1 MPFHDSEF
9 GLLYMNRDRFDF
21 NLHFEQLFFS
31 ILPCTLFI
39 VCSLWRAI
47 TQSRKPSVV
56 YAPIFQLTK
65 LGAIITYVGLQI
77 ALLIQVGMGS
87 FHVTR
92 IFIASSVVDLVA
104 ALAMVMISYTDH
116 NRSPRPSI
124 LLNTYLFLT
133 LLFDIAQSRTLFLL
147 SDSTPEITY
156 SAVFTTSLAVKIV
169 ILFLET
175 KSKNKW
181 ITWDRDEHSPE
192 ETSSIFSLGVL
203 SWLNS
208 IFLQGYRSTLSMDDL
223 YPLDVAL
230 HSKQLHDRFLAN
242 MDYSKL
248 KGDSYGLVKVLVK
261 TLLVPLLLPIPLRLA
276 LLGFTFCQPFFIEK
290 LLDHLSRP
298 EIEANVGYGF
308 IGAAILIYL
317 GMAVSAALCWYL
329 HHRMRAMTRSILVT
343 EIFSRATQARIG
355 ADDHNA
361 ALTLMST
368 DIERIRL
375 GLRMLHNV
383 WAGVIQ
389 AALAAWMLYIRLG
402 LVFLVPIGVVVV
414 CFTLLGVLVNFTGD
428 SQRAWMTGVQKRVG
442 LTATVIAGMKNL
454 KLSGLASTVSSFV
467 QKLRVEE
474 LAAGARFRKIFILA
488 AMLGFTPMLI
498 SPPLTLAFTQASLDT
513 SKVFTSLAFLMLL
526 TNPLSQIFTSIPELV
541 SGIACIGRIQA
552 FLECETRHDF
562 RQVLSD
568 RKKNLNFTE
577 IEADTG
583 SSEIETAPDSTM
595 ISIKNGNFGWKENA
609 FVLQDINANI
619 EKSSFTMVVGPV
631 GSGKSTFC
639 KTLLGEIPMSRG
651 SVVLS
656 MRCPRIGFCDQ
667 TAFMWNGTIRDNIL
681 GLSMY
686 DEKRYNSV
694 IQATALSVD
703 FAKLTQ
709 GDQTNVG
716 SDGITLSGGQ
726 KQRVSLARA
735 LYLESDLVILDDV
748 FSGLDADTELHVF
761 QRVFGPGGLL
771 QQRRTTVVLCTHS
784 VRFLPFSDHVI
795 ALGDNTIK
803 EQGSFKELAEQG
815 GYVQSLGIR
824 DSAGGDG
831 SEAVSE
837 TAASKE
843 RTEAQKDAQGSPDG
857 SPGAEVN
864 LDDPNRATGDKA
876 VYKYYFLSMG
886 LLVPFCCFFLA
897 ALWGFFTNFPTIW
910 LKFWTDDISS
920 ETRSH
925 SHAYYVCIYALLQV
939 SALISLLLLGIT
951 LFIVSI
957 KRAGANLHHDT
968 LTTLIQAPLSF
979 FTHTD
984 TGVIANLFSQ
994 DLNLIDTELPDA
1006 LLNTLFCVFQAL
1018 GHAAVMPT
1026 SSAYLAISYPF
1037 LAVLLYS
1044 VQRFYLRTSRQLR
1057 LLDLEAKSPLYTHF
1071 MDTVRGI
1078 TTLRA
1083 FVRLHSNSGFTG
1095 ASLVTLMSF
1104 GESLSGIV
1112 IYYTRL
1118 ETSIGAISRLKTFNA
1133 TVKPEGKEGEDMVPP
1148 ENWPQHGSVE
1158 LNNVSASYQMGSESE
1173 GEPNLALDNLCLSI
1187 KPGEKV
1193 AICGRTGSGKSS
1205 LVSLL
1210 LKLLDPLQDTP
1221 NEGLLIDGLP
1231 LNSLDRDALRQRVIA
1246 VPQEAVF
1253 LPDGATFKENLDPS
1267 GLSTLDECKAV
1278 LIDIGLWDFVQ
1289 GRGGIDAGMTSSTL
1303 SGGQRQLMSIGRS
1316 LLRRR
1321 ARTPQTPGPGN
1332 MTEKIKDQGGLLLLD
1347 EVNSSVDQDM
1357 ELIIK
1362 RIIETEFDA
1371 YTVIA
1376 SWFLILVVEA
1386 LSAKLDIQSVSN
1398 RRHKSI
1404 YFLARIVGMKNKPN
1418 TTGIIQMSM
1427 VLRDR
1432 MFEDMTFQEWEMT
1445 TRPKVQGTWNLHNAS
1460 LAANSL
1466 SGILGQ
1472 VGQANYASANT
1483 FLDAFARYRAGM
1495 GLPCTSLDLG
1505 AMEGI
1510 GYLDENQDLLRKMKG
1525 TGWRPVDE
1533 SELVEALNVALMP
1546 PSSPQEYGDAF
1557 LLGVAPTVPLGSA
1570 ESSTRLS
1577 KDVRMAAYHNI
1588 GRGQSD
1594 ALPANDGL
1602 RAFLSSVK
1610 KDPSILNSHE
1620 SVNTLALE
1628 IGKKLASLLLT
1639 GDVDPDTSTNT
1650 ADMGLDS
1657 LVAIELRGWWKLTFG
1672 FEISTL
1678 EMLSMGTL
1686 SPCIVSMV
1694 HCVSSQL

>member
-39 VCSLWRAI
+39 ACSLWRAI
-47 TQSRKPSVV
+47 TLSRKPLVV
-56 YAPIFQLTK
+56 HAPIFQLIK

-87 FHVTR
+87 FHVTL
-92 IFIASSVVDLVA
+92 IFIASSVLNLVA

-124 LLNTYLFLT
+124 ILNTFLFLT

-147 SDSTPEITY
+147 SESTPEITY

-208 IFLQGYRSTLSMDDL
+208 IFLRGYKSTLSMDDL

-261 TLLVPLLLPIPLRLA
+261 TLIVPLLLPIPLRLA

-290 LLDHLSRP
+290 LLDHLSQP
-298 EIEANVGYGF
+298 EIEANVGHGF

-474 LAAGARFRKIFILA
+474 LAAGARFRKIFIIA

-498 SPPLTLAFTQASLDT
+498 SPPLTLAFTRASLDT

-568 RKKNLNFTE
+568 RKKNLSFTE
-577 IEADTG
+577 VEAHMG

-595 ISIKNGNFGWKENA
+595 ISIKSGNFGWKENV
-609 FVLQDINANI
+609 FVLQDINARI
-619 EKSSFTMVVGPV
+619 KKSSLTMVVGPV

-639 KTLLGEIPMSRG
+639 KTLLGEIPLSQG

-656 MRCPRIGFCDQ
+656 MRYPRIGFCDQ
-667 TAFMWNGTIRDNIL
+667 TAFLWNGTIRDNIL
-681 GLSMY
+681 GFSLY

-703 FAKLTQ
+703 FAKLAQ
-709 GDQTNVG
+709 GDRTNVG

-771 QQRRTTVVLCTHS
+771 RERRTTVVLCTHS

-815 GYVQSLGIR
+815 SYVKSLGIR
-824 DSAGGDG
+824 DSTGGDE
-831 SEAVSE
+831 SEAAAE
-837 TAASKE
+837 TKVPKE
-843 RTEAQKDAQGSPDG
+843 RTEAQMEAQGSPDG
-857 SPGAEVN
+857 PPGAQVN
-864 LDDPNRATGDKA
+864 VDDPNRATGDKA

-886 LLVPFCCFFLA
+886 LLVAFCCFFLA
-897 ALWGFFTNFPTIW
+897 ALWGFFINFPTIW
-910 LKFWTDDISS
+910 IKFWTDDISS
-920 ETRSH
+920 DTQSH
-925 SHAYYVCIYALLQV
+925 SHAYYVGIYALLQV

-984 TGVIANLFSQ
+984 TGVITNLFSQ

-1018 GHAAVMPT
+1018 GQAAVMPI

-1037 LAVLLYS
+1037 LAVILYS
-1044 VQRFYLRTSRQLR
+1044 VQKFYLRTSRQLR

-1095 ASLVTLMSF
+1095 ASLITLMSF

-1118 ETSIGAISRLKTFNA
+1118 ETSIGAISRLKTFNV
-1133 TVKPEGKEGEDMVPP
+1133 TVKREGKEGEDMIPP
-1148 ENWPQHGSVE
+1148 ENWPQRGSVE
-1158 LNNVSASYQMGSESE
+1158 LNNVSASYQMESDS
-1173 GEPNLALDNLCLSI
+1173 GDEPDLALDNVCLSI
-1187 KPGEKV
+1187 RSGEKV

-1210 LKLLDPLQDTP
+1210 LKLLDPLPDTP
-1221 NEGLLIDGLP
+1221 NEGMLIDGLP
-1231 LNSLDRDALRQRVIA
+1231 LNRLDRDALRQRVIA

-1267 GLSTLDECKAV
+1267 GLSTPDECKTV
-1278 LIDIGLWDFVQ
+1278 LADIGLWDFVQ

-1303 SGGQRQLMSIGRS
+1303 SGGQRQLMSMGRS

-1321 ARTPQTPGPGN
+1321 ARAQKTTGPGS
-1332 MTEKIKDQGGLLLLD
+1332 MAEKMEDQGGLLLLD
-1347 EVNSSVDQDM
+1347 EVSSSVDQDM

-1376 SWFLILVVEA
+1376 VSHRLDMIMDFDTVVV
-1386 LSAKLDIQSVSN
+1386 LD
-1398 RRHKSI
+1398 
-1404 YFLARIVGMKNKPN
+1404 
-1418 TTGIIQMSM
+1418 TG
-1427 VLRDR
+1427 
-1432 MFEDMTFQEWEMT
+1432 F
-1445 TRPKVQGTWNLHNAS
+1445 
-1460 LAANSL
+1460 
-1466 SGILGQ
+1466 
-1472 VGQANYASANT
+1472 
-1483 FLDAFARYRAGM
+1483 AFGRYRAGM
-1495 GLPCTSLDLG
+1495 GLACTSLDLG

-1525 TGWRPVDE
+1525 TGWRPVGE
-1533 SELVEALNVALMP
+1533 IELVEALNVALMP
-1546 PSSPQEYGDAF
+1546 SSSPQEYGDAF

-1570 ESSTRLS
+1570 ET
-1577 KDVRMAAYHNI
+1577 
-1588 GRGQSD
+1588 
-1594 ALPANDGL
+1594 NDGL

-1628 IGKKLASLLLT
+1628 IGEKLASLLLT
-1639 GDVDPDTSTNT
+1639 GDVDLDVSMNT

-1657 LVAIELRGWWKLTFG
+1657 LVAIELRGWWKLSFG

-1686 SPCIVSMV
+1686 EALG
-1694 HCVSSQL
+1694 QRTADGLKGLYDN

>member
-1 MPFHDSEF
+1 MPFHDGEF

-47 TQSRKPSVV
+47 TLSRKPLVV
-56 YAPIFQLTK
+56 HAPIFQLIK
-65 LGAIITYVGLQI
+65 LGAIITYVGLHI
-77 ALLIQVGMGS
+77 ALLIQVGMDS
-87 FHVTR
+87 FHAPP
-92 IFIASSVVDLVA
+92 IFIASSVLNLVA

-124 LLNTYLFLT
+124 LLNTFLFLT

-147 SDSTPEITY
+147 SESTPEITY
-156 SAVFTTSLAVKIV
+156 SAVFTTSLAVKAV

-181 ITWDRDEHSPE
+181 LQWDRDEHSPE

-261 TLLVPLLLPIPLRLA
+261 TLIVPLLLPIPLRLA

-290 LLDHLSRP
+290 LLDHLSQP
-298 EIEANVGYGF
+298 EVEANVGYGF

-402 LVFLVPIGVVVV
+402 LVFLVPIGVVV
-414 CFTLLGVLVNFTGD
+414 
-428 SQRAWMTGVQKRVG
+428 RAWMTGVQKRVG

-474 LAAGARFRKIFILA
+474 LAAGARFRKIFIVA

-498 SPPLTLAFTQASLDT
+498 SPPLTLAFTRASLDT

-541 SGIACIGRIQA
+541 SGIACIGRIQT

-568 RKKNLNFTE
+568 RKKNLSFTE
-577 IEADTG
+577 IEANTG
-583 SSEIETAPDSTM
+583 SSEIETTSDSTM
-595 ISIKNGNFGWKENA
+595 ISIKNGCFGWKENV
-609 FVLQDINANI
+609 FVLQDINARI
-619 EKSSFTMVVGPV
+619 EKSSLTMVVGPV

-639 KTLLGEIPMSRG
+639 KTLLGEIPLSQG

-656 MRCPRIGFCDQ
+656 MRYPRIGFCDQ
-667 TAFMWNGTIRDNIL
+667 TAFLWNGTIRDNIL
-681 GLSMY
+681 GFSLY
-686 DEKRYNSV
+686 DEKRYNSI

-703 FAKLTQ
+703 FAKLAQ

-771 QQRRTTVVLCTHS
+771 RERCTTVVLCTHS

-815 GYVQSLGIR
+815 GYVKSLGIR
-824 DSAGGDG
+824 DSAEGDG

-837 TAASKE
+837 TEAPKE
-843 RTEAQKDAQGSPDG
+843 QTEAQTDAQSSPDG
-857 SPGAEVN
+857 SPTAKVS

-876 VYKYYFLSMG
+876 VYKYYFMSMG
-886 LLVPFCCFFLA
+886 ILVAFCCFFLA

-910 LKFWTDDISS
+910 IKFWTDDISS
-920 ETRSH
+920 DTRSH
-925 SHAYYVCIYALLQV
+925 SHAYYVGIYTSLQV

-968 LTTLIQAPLSF
+968 LATLIQAPLSF
-979 FTHTD
+979 FTQTD
-984 TGVIANLFSQ
+984 TGVITNLFSQ

-1018 GHAAVMPT
+1018 GQAAVMPI

-1037 LAVLLYS
+1037 LAVILYS
-1044 VQRFYLRTSRQLR
+1044 VQKFYLRTSRQLR

-1083 FVRLHSNSGFTG
+1083 FGYISDEVSKNARLLNRSQQPAYLLAMVQEWLNLVLDMVVMLLAAVLTILAVRLHSNSGFTG

-1158 LNNVSASYQMGSESE
+1158 LNNVSASYQIENSSD
-1173 GEPNLALDNLCLSI
+1173 GEPDLALDNVCLSI

-1210 LKLLDPLQDTP
+1210 LKLLDPLPDTP
-1221 NEGLLIDGLP
+1221 NEVLLIDGLP
-1231 LNSLDRDALRQRVIA
+1231 LNRLDRDTLRQRVIA

-1267 GLSTLDECKAV
+1267 GLSTPDECKSI

-1289 GRGGIDAGMTSSTL
+1289 SRGGIDAGMTSSTL
-1303 SGGQRQLMSIGRS
+1303 SGGQRQLMSMGRS

-1321 ARTPQTPGPGN
+1321 ARVQKSTGPGN
-1332 MTEKIKDQGGLLLLD
+1332 VAEKMEDQGGLLLLD

-1376 SWFLILVVEA
+1376 VSHRLDMIMDFDTVVVLDTGKLVEVGNPRA
-1386 LSAKLDIQSVSN
+1386 LA
-1398 RRHKSI
+1398 
-1404 YFLARIVGMKNKPN
+1404 
-1418 TTGIIQMSM
+1418 
-1427 VLRDR
+1427 
-1432 MFEDMTFQEWEMT
+1432 
-1445 TRPKVQGTWNLHNAS
+1445 GTEGGRFAS
-1460 LAANSL
+1460 L
-1466 SGILGQ
+1466 
-1472 VGQANYASANT
+1472 V
-1483 FLDAFARYRAGM
+1483 RAG
-1495 GLPCTSLDLG
+1495 
-1505 AMEGI
+1505 
-1510 GYLDENQDLLRKMKG
+1510 
-1525 TGWRPVDE
+1525 
-1533 SELVEALNVALMP
+1533 
-1546 PSSPQEYGDAF
+1546 
-1557 LLGVAPTVPLGSA
+1557 
-1570 ESSTRLS
+1570 
-1577 KDVRMAAYHNI
+1577 
-1588 GRGQSD
+1588 
-1594 ALPANDGL
+1594 
-1602 RAFLSSVK
+1602 
-1610 KDPSILNSHE
+1610 
-1620 SVNTLALE
+1620 
-1628 IGKKLASLLLT
+1628 GK
-1639 GDVDPDTSTNT
+1639 
-1650 ADMGLDS
+1650 
-1657 LVAIELRGWWKLTFG
+1657 
-1672 FEISTL
+1672 
-1678 EMLSMGTL
+1678 
-1686 SPCIVSMV
+1686 
-1694 HCVSSQL
+1694 

>member
-92 IFIASSVVDLVA
+92 IFIASSVVNLVA

-116 NRSPRPSI
+116 NRSPRPST

-147 SDSTPEITY
+147 SESTPEITY

-498 SPPLTLAFTQASLDT
+498 SPPLTLAFTRASLDT

-562 RQVLSD
+562 RQVLSN

-595 ISIKNGNFGWKENA
+595 ISIKNGNFGWKENV

-681 GLSMY
+681 GFSIY

-824 DSAGGDG
+824 GSAGGDG

-886 LLVPFCCFFLA
+886 LLVAFCCFFLA

-925 SHAYYVCIYALLQV
+925 SHAYYVGIYALLQV

-984 TGVIANLFSQ
+984 TGVITNLFSQ

-1018 GHAAVMPT
+1018 GQAAVMPT

-1083 FVRLHSNSGFTG
+1083 F
-1095 ASLVTLMSF
+1095 
-1104 GESLSGIV
+1104 
-1112 IYYTRL
+1112 
-1118 ETSIGAISRLKTFNA
+1118 GAISRLKTFNA

-1148 ENWPQHGSVE
+1148 GNWPQHGSVE

-1231 LNSLDRDALRQRVIA
+1231 LNNLDRDALRQRVIA

-1321 ARTPQTPGPGN
+1321 ARAPQTPGPGN
-1332 MTEKIKDQGGLLLLD
+1332 MTERIKDQGGLLLLD

-1376 SWFLILVVEA
+1376 VSHRLDMIMDFDTVVV
-1386 LSAKLDIQSVSN
+1386 LD
-1398 RRHKSI
+1398 
-1404 YFLARIVGMKNKPN
+1404 
-1418 TTGIIQMSM
+1418 T
-1427 VLRDR
+1427 
-1432 MFEDMTFQEWEMT
+1432 EWEIT
-1445 TRPKVQGTWNLHNAS
+1445 TRPKAQGTWNLHNAS
-1460 LAANSL
+1460 LAAKCPLDFFLLFSSL

-1570 ESSTRLS
+1570 ESSTCLS

-1588 GRGQSD
+1588 CRGQSD

-1639 GDVDPDTSTNT
+1639 GDVGLDTSTNT

-1686 SPCIVSMV
+1686 EA
-1694 HCVSSQL
+1694 LGKRTADGLKGLYDN

>member
-1 MPFHDSEF
+1 M
-9 GLLYMNRDRFDF
+9 
-21 NLHFEQLFFS
+21 LFFS

-39 VCSLWRAI
+39 ICSLWRAL
-47 TQSRKPSVV
+47 TLSRKPLLVH
-56 YAPIFQLTK
+56 APIFQLIK

-77 ALLIQVGMGS
+77 ALLIQVGMDS
-87 FHVTR
+87 FHVTP
-92 IFIASSVVDLVA
+92 IFIASSVLNLIA

-116 NRSPRPSI
+116 QRSPRPSI
-124 LLNTYLFLT
+124 LLSTFLFLT

-147 SDSTPEITY
+147 SGSTPEITY
-156 SAVFTTSLAVKIV
+156 SAVFTTSLAVKVV

-175 KSKNKW
+175 KSKNEW

-208 IFLQGYRSTLSMDDL
+208 IFLQGYSSTLSMDDL

-230 HSKQLHDRFLAN
+230 HSEQLHDKFLAN

-248 KGDSYGLVKVLVK
+248 KGDSYGLVKVLAK
-261 TLLVPLLLPIPLRLA
+261 TLIVPLLLPIPLRLA

-290 LLDHLSRP
+290 LLDHLSQP
-298 EIEANVGYGF
+298 EIEDNVGYGF

-389 AALAAWMLYIRLG
+389 AALATWMLYIRLG
-402 LVFLVPIGVVVV
+402 LVFLVPIGVVV
-414 CFTLLGVLVNFTGD
+414 
-428 SQRAWMTGVQKRVG
+428 RAWMTGVQKRVG
-442 LTATVIAGMKNL
+442 LTATVISGMKNL

-474 LAAGARFRKIFILA
+474 LAAGARFRKIFIVA

-498 SPPLTLAFTQASLDT
+498 SPPLTLAFTRASLDT

-568 RKKNLNFTE
+568 RKKNLSSTG
-577 IEADTG
+577 IEAGTG
-583 SSEIETAPDSTM
+583 SSEGETTSDSTM
-595 ISIKNGNFGWKENA
+595 ISIKSGNFGWKGDA
-609 FVLQDINANI
+609 FVLQDINARI
-619 EKSSFTMVVGPV
+619 KKSSLTMVVGPV

-639 KTLLGEIPMSRG
+639 KTILGEIPLSQG
-651 SVVLS
+651 NVVLS
-656 MRCPRIGFCDQ
+656 TRYPRIGFCDQ
-667 TAFMWNGTIRDNIL
+667 TAFLWNGTIRDNIL
-681 GLSMY
+681 GFSLY

-703 FAKLTQ
+703 FAKIAQ

-735 LYLESDLVILDDV
+735 LYLETDLVILDDV

-761 QRVFGPGGLL
+761 QHVFGPGGLL
-771 QQRRTTVVLCTHS
+771 REGRTAVVLCTHS
-784 VRFLPFSDHVI
+784 VRFLPFSDHII

-803 EQGSFKELAEQG
+803 EQGSFKELAAQG
-815 GYVQSLGIR
+815 GYVKSLGIR
-824 DSAGGDG
+824 DSAEDDE
-831 SEAVSE
+831 SDAVSE
-837 TAASKE
+837 TEPSKE
-843 RTEAQKDAQGSPDG
+843 QTEAQKDAHGSPDE
-857 SPGAEVN
+857 SPTAEAS

-876 VYKYYFLSMG
+876 VYNYYFLSMG
-886 LLVPFCCFFLA
+886 LLVAFSCFFLA

-910 LKFWTDDISS
+910 IKFWTDDISS
-920 ETRSH
+920 DTQSH
-925 SHAYYVCIYALLQV
+925 SHAYYVGIYALLQV
-939 SALISLLLLGIT
+939 SALFSLLLLGIT

-968 LTTLIQAPLSF
+968 LKTLIQAPLSF
-979 FTHTD
+979 FTQTD
-984 TGVIANLFSQ
+984 TGVITNFFSQ

-1018 GHAAVMPT
+1018 GQAAVMPI

-1037 LAVLLYS
+1037 LAVILYS

-1083 FVRLHSNSGFTG
+1083 FGYISDEVCKNARLLNRGQQPAYLLAMVQEWLNLILDMVVMLLAAVLTILAVRLHSNSGFTG

-1158 LNNVSASYQMGSESE
+1158 LNNVSASYQIESSSD
-1173 GEPNLALDNLCLSI
+1173 GEPGLALDNICLSI

-1210 LKLLDPLQDTP
+1210 LKLLDPLPGTP

-1231 LNSLDRDALRQRVIA
+1231 LNRLDRDALRQRVIA

-1267 GLSTLDECKAV
+1267 SLSTSDECKSV
-1278 LIDIGLWDFVQ
+1278 LIDIGLWDFAQ

-1303 SGGQRQLMSIGRS
+1303 SGGQRQLMSMGRA

-1321 ARTPQTPGPGN
+1321 ARAQKSISLGS
-1332 MTEKIKDQGGLLLLD
+1332 MTEKIEDQGGLLLLD

-1362 RIIETEFDA
+1362 RIIETEFAA

-1376 SWFLILVVEA
+1376 VSHRLDMIMDFDTVVVLDTEFALA
-1386 LSAKLDIQSVSN
+1386 LSFLKL
-1398 RRHKSI
+1398 
-1404 YFLARIVGMKNKPN
+1404 
-1418 TTGIIQMSM
+1418 
-1427 VLRDR
+1427 
-1432 MFEDMTFQEWEMT
+1432 MF
-1445 TRPKVQGTWNLHNAS
+1445 
-1460 LAANSL
+1460 
-1466 SGILGQ
+1466 
-1472 VGQANYASANT
+1472 
-1483 FLDAFARYRAGM
+1483 
-1495 GLPCTSLDLG
+1495 
-1505 AMEGI
+1505 
-1510 GYLDENQDLLRKMKG
+1510 
-1525 TGWRPVDE
+1525 
-1533 SELVEALNVALMP
+1533 
-1546 PSSPQEYGDAF
+1546 
-1557 LLGVAPTVPLGSA
+1557 
-1570 ESSTRLS
+1570 
-1577 KDVRMAAYHNI
+1577 
-1588 GRGQSD
+1588 
-1594 ALPANDGL
+1594 
-1602 RAFLSSVK
+1602 
-1610 KDPSILNSHE
+1610 
-1620 SVNTLALE
+1620 
-1628 IGKKLASLLLT
+1628 
-1639 GDVDPDTSTNT
+1639 
-1650 ADMGLDS
+1650 
-1657 LVAIELRGWWKLTFG
+1657 
-1672 FEISTL
+1672 
-1678 EMLSMGTL
+1678 
-1686 SPCIVSMV
+1686 
-1694 HCVSSQL
+1694 

>member
-1 MPFHDSEF
+1 MPFHDSEL

-21 NLHFEQLFFS
+21 NLNFEQLFFS

-47 TQSRKPSVV
+47 TLSRKPLVV
-56 YAPIFQLTK
+56 HAPIFQLIK
-65 LGAIITYVGLQI
+65 LGAIITYVGLQT

-87 FHVTR
+87 FHVTP
-92 IFIASSVVDLVA
+92 IFIASSVFNLVA

-124 LLNTYLFLT
+124 LLSTFLFLT

-147 SDSTPEITY
+147 SESTREITY
-156 SAVFTTSLAVKIV
+156 SAVFTTSLAVKFV
-169 ILFLET
+169 ILLLKT

-181 ITWDRDEHSPE
+181 ITWDSDEHSPE

-261 TLLVPLLLPIPLRLA
+261 TLIIPLLLPIPLRLA

-290 LLDHLSRP
+290 LLDHLSQP

-308 IGAAILIYL
+308 IGAAILIYF

-343 EIFSRATQARIG
+343 EIFFRATQARIG

-442 LTATVIAGMKNL
+442 LMATVIAGMKNL

-474 LAAGARFRKIFILA
+474 LAAGARFRKIFIVA

-526 TNPLSQIFTSIPELV
+526 TNPLSQIFTSVPELV

-568 RKKNLNFTE
+568 RKKNISFTE

-583 SSEIETAPDSTM
+583 SSEIETAPDSIM
-595 ISIKNGNFGWKENA
+595 ISIKNGNFGWKENV
-609 FVLQDINANI
+609 FVLQNINARI
-619 EKSSFTMVVGPV
+619 KKSSLTMVVGPV

-639 KTLLGEIPMSRG
+639 KTLLGEIPLSQG

-656 MRCPRIGFCDQ
+656 MRYPRIGFCDQ
-667 TAFMWNGTIRDNIL
+667 TAFLWNGTIRDNIL
-681 GLSMY
+681 GFSLY

-771 QQRRTTVVLCTHS
+771 RERRTTVVLCTHS

-815 GYVQSLGIR
+815 GYIKSLGIR
-824 DSAGGDG
+824 DSAGGDE
-831 SEAVSE
+831 SDAVSQ
-837 TAASKE
+837 TAAPKE
-843 RTEAQKDAQGSPDG
+843 RTEAQTDAQGSDG
-857 SPGAEVN
+857 SPRAEVS

-876 VYKYYFLSMG
+876 VYKYYFMSMG
-886 LLVPFCCFFLA
+886 LLVAFCCFLLA

-910 LKFWTDDISS
+910 IKFWTDDISS
-920 ETRSH
+920 DTQNH
-925 SHAYYVCIYALLQV
+925 SHAYYVGIYALLQV

-968 LTTLIQAPLSF
+968 LTTLIHAPLSF
-979 FTHTD
+979 FTQTD
-984 TGVIANLFSQ
+984 TGAITNLFSQ

-1006 LLNTLFCVFQAL
+1006 LLNTLFCTFQAL
-1018 GHAAVMPT
+1018 GQAAVMPI

-1037 LAVLLYS
+1037 LAVILYS

-1083 FVRLHSNSGFTG
+1083 FGYISEEVSKNARLLNRSQQPAYLLAMVQEWLNLVLDMIVMLLAAVLTILAVRLHSNSGFTG

-1118 ETSIGAISRLKTFNA
+1118 KTSIGAISRLKTFNA

-1158 LNNVSASYQMGSESE
+1158 LNNISASYQMERQSDV
-1173 GEPNLALDNLCLSI
+1173 EPDLALDNICLSI

-1210 LKLLDPLQDTP
+1210 LKLLDPLPDTP
-1221 NEGLLIDGLP
+1221 SGGLVIDGLP
-1231 LNSLDRDALRQRVIA
+1231 LNRLDRDALRQRVIA

-1267 GLSTLDECKAV
+1267 GLSTQDECKSV

-1303 SGGQRQLMSIGRS
+1303 SGGQRQLMSMGRS

-1321 ARTPQTPGPGN
+1321 ARAQKSISPGG
-1332 MTEKIKDQGGLLLLD
+1332 MTERMEDQGGLLLLD

-1376 SWFLILVVEA
+1376 VSHRLDMIMDFGTVVV
-1386 LSAKLDIQSVSN
+1386 LDTVLQ
-1398 RRHKSI
+1398 RR
-1404 YFLARIVGMKNKPN
+1404 
-1418 TTGIIQMSM
+1418 
-1427 VLRDR
+1427 
-1432 MFEDMTFQEWEMT
+1432 QE
-1445 TRPKVQGTWNLHNAS
+1445 S
-1460 LAANSL
+1460 
-1466 SGILGQ
+1466 
-1472 VGQANYASANT
+1472 
-1483 FLDAFARYRAGM
+1483 
-1495 GLPCTSLDLG
+1495 
-1505 AMEGI
+1505 
-1510 GYLDENQDLLRKMKG
+1510 LDENQDLLRKMKS
-1525 TGWRPVDE
+1525 TGWRPVGE

-1557 LLGVAPTVPLGSA
+1557 LQV
-1570 ESSTRLS
+1570 
-1577 KDVRMAAYHNI
+1577 
-1588 GRGQSD
+1588 
-1594 ALPANDGL
+1594 
-1602 RAFLSSVK
+1602 
-1610 KDPSILNSHE
+1610 
-1620 SVNTLALE
+1620 
-1628 IGKKLASLLLT
+1628 
-1639 GDVDPDTSTNT
+1639 
-1650 ADMGLDS
+1650 
-1657 LVAIELRGWWKLTFG
+1657 
-1672 FEISTL
+1672 
-1678 EMLSMGTL
+1678 
-1686 SPCIVSMV
+1686 
-1694 HCVSSQL
+1694 

>member
-1 MPFHDSEF
+1 MPFHDDEF
-9 GLLYMNRDRFDF
+9 DLLYMNLDRFDF

-39 VCSLWRAI
+39 ICSLWRAL
-47 TQSRKPSVV
+47 TLSRKPLVV
-56 YAPIFQLTK
+56 HAPIFQLIK

-77 ALLIQVGMGS
+77 ALLIQVGMDS
-87 FHVTR
+87 FHVTP
-92 IFIASSVVDLVA
+92 IFVASSVLNLIA

-116 NRSPRPSI
+116 RRSPRPSI
-124 LLNTYLFLT
+124 LLSTFLFLT

-147 SDSTPEITY
+147 SGSTPEITY
-156 SAVFTTSLAVKIV
+156 SAVFTTSLAVKVV

-175 KSKNKW
+175 KSKNEW

-192 ETSSIFSLGVL
+192 ETSNIFSLGVL

-230 HSKQLHDRFLAN
+230 HSEQLHDKFLAN

-248 KGDSYGLVKVLVK
+248 QGDSYGLVKVLAK
-261 TLLVPLLLPIPLRLA
+261 TLIVPLLLPIPLRLA

-290 LLDHLSRP
+290 LLDHLSQP
-298 EIEANVGYGF
+298 EIEGNVGYGL

-402 LVFLVPIGVVVV
+402 LVFLVPIGVLVV

-442 LTATVIAGMKNL
+442 LTATVISGMKNL

-474 LAAGARFRKIFILA
+474 LAAGARFRKIFIVA

-498 SPPLTLAFTQASLDT
+498 SPPLTLAFTRASLDT

-568 RKKNLNFTE
+568 RKKNLSFTK
-577 IEADTG
+577 IEAGMG
-583 SSEIETAPDSTM
+583 SSEIKTTSDSTM
-595 ISIKNGNFGWKENA
+595 ISIKSGNFGWKEDV
-609 FVLQDINANI
+609 FVLQDINARI
-619 EKSSFTMVVGPV
+619 KKSSLTMVVGPV

-639 KTLLGEIPMSRG
+639 KTLLGEIPLSQG

-656 MRCPRIGFCDQ
+656 MRYPRIGFCDQ
-667 TAFMWNGTIRDNIL
+667 TAFLWNGSIRDNIL
-681 GLSMY
+681 GFSLYS
-686 DEKRYNSV
+686 EKRYNSV
-694 IQATALSVD
+694 VQATALSVD
-703 FAKLTQ
+703 FAKLAQ

-716 SDGITLSGGQ
+716 SNGITLSGGQ

-735 LYLESDLVILDDV
+735 LYLETDLVILDDV

-771 QQRRTTVVLCTHS
+771 RERRTTVVLCTHS

-803 EQGSFKELAEQG
+803 EQGSFKELVEQG
-815 GYVQSLGIR
+815 GYVKSLGIR
-824 DSAGGDG
+824 DSAEDDE
-831 SEAVSE
+831 SDAVSE
-837 TAASKE
+837 TEPSKE
-843 RTEAQKDAQGSPDG
+843 QIEAQRDAHGSPDG
-857 SPGAEVN
+857 SPTAEVS

-886 LLVPFCCFFLA
+886 LLVAFSCFFLA
-897 ALWGFFTNFPTIW
+897 ALWGFFTNFPTICY
-910 LKFWTDDISS
+910 ISDEVS
-920 ETRSH
+920 KNARLLNRSQQP
-925 SHAYYVCIYALLQV
+925 AYLLAMVQEW
-939 SALISLLLLGIT
+939 
-951 LFIVSI
+951 
-957 KRAGANLHHDT
+957 
-968 LTTLIQAPLSF
+968 
-979 FTHTD
+979 
-984 TGVIANLFSQ
+984 
-994 DLNLIDTELPDA
+994 LNLVLDMVVM
-1006 LLNTLFCVFQAL
+1006 LL
-1018 GHAAVMPT
+1018 AAVLT
-1026 SSAYLAISYPF
+1026 ILA
-1037 LAVLLYS
+1037 
-1044 VQRFYLRTSRQLR
+1044 
-1057 LLDLEAKSPLYTHF
+1057 
-1071 MDTVRGI
+1071 
-1078 TTLRA
+1078 
-1083 FVRLHSNSGFTG
+1083 VRLHSNSGFTG

-1148 ENWPQHGSVE
+1148 ENWPQHGSVK
-1158 LNNVSASYQMGSESE
+1158 LNNVSASYQIESSSD
-1173 GEPNLALDNLCLSI
+1173 GEPDLALDNICLSI
-1187 KPGEKV
+1187 KPREKV

-1210 LKLLDPLQDTP
+1210 LKLLDPLPDTP
-1221 NEGLLIDGLP
+1221 DEGLLIDGLP
-1231 LNSLDRDALRQRVIA
+1231 LNRLDRDALRQGVIA

-1267 GLSTLDECKAV
+1267 GLSTSDECKSV
-1278 LIDIGLWDFVQ
+1278 LIDIGVWDFVQ

-1303 SGGQRQLMSIGRS
+1303 SGGQRQLMSMGRA

-1321 ARTPQTPGPGN
+1321 ARAQKLAGFGN
-1332 MTEKIKDQGGLLLLD
+1332 MRENMEDQGGLLLLD

-1362 RIIETEFDA
+1362 RIIETEFAA

-1376 SWFLILVVEA
+1376 VSHRLDMIMDFDTVVV
-1386 LSAKLDIQSVSN
+1386 LD
-1398 RRHKSI
+1398 
-1404 YFLARIVGMKNKPN
+1404 
-1418 TTGIIQMSM
+1418 TG
-1427 VLRDR
+1427 
-1432 MFEDMTFQEWEMT
+1432 
-1445 TRPKVQGTWNLHNAS
+1445 K
-1460 LAANSL
+1460 
-1466 SGILGQ
+1466 
-1472 VGQANYASANT
+1472 
-1483 FLDAFARYRAGM
+1483 
-1495 GLPCTSLDLG
+1495 
-1505 AMEGI
+1505 
-1510 GYLDENQDLLRKMKG
+1510 
-1525 TGWRPVDE
+1525 
-1533 SELVEALNVALMP
+1533 LVEVGN
-1546 PSSPQEYGDAF
+1546 PQ
-1557 LLGVAPTVPLGSA
+1557 
-1570 ESSTRLS
+1570 
-1577 KDVRMAAYHNI
+1577 
-1588 GRGQSD
+1588 
-1594 ALPANDGL
+1594 
-1602 RAFLSSVK
+1602 
-1610 KDPSILNSHE
+1610 
-1620 SVNTLALE
+1620 
-1628 IGKKLASLLLT
+1628 KLAST
-1639 GDVDPDTSTNT
+1639 ERSRF
-1650 ADMGLDS
+1650 AS
-1657 LVAIELRGWWKLTFG
+1657 LVRAGGK
-1672 FEISTL
+1672 
-1678 EMLSMGTL
+1678 
-1686 SPCIVSMV
+1686 
-1694 HCVSSQL
+1694 

>member
-1 MPFHDSEF
+1 MPFHDGEF
-9 GLLYMNRDRFDF
+9 DLLYMNRDRFDF
-21 NLHFEQLFFS
+21 DLHFEQLFFS

-39 VCSLWRAI
+39 ICSLWRAH
-47 TQSRKPSVV
+47 TLSRKPLVV
-56 YAPIFQLTK
+56 HAPIFQLIK
-65 LGAIITYVGLQI
+65 LGTIITYVGLQI
-77 ALLIQVGMGS
+77 ALLIQVGMDS
-87 FHVTR
+87 FHVTP
-92 IFIASSVVDLVA
+92 IFVASSVLNLIA

-116 NRSPRPSI
+116 RRSPRPSI
-124 LLNTYLFLT
+124 LLSTFLFLT

-147 SDSTPEITY
+147 SGSTPEITY
-156 SAVFTTSLAVKIV
+156 SAVFTTSLAVKVV

-175 KSKNKW
+175 KSKNEW

-192 ETSSIFSLGVL
+192 ETSNIFSLGVL

-230 HSKQLHDRFLAN
+230 HSEQLHDKFLAN

-248 KGDSYGLVKVLVK
+248 KGDSYGLVKVLAK
-261 TLLVPLLLPIPLRLA
+261 TLIVPLLLPIPLRLA

-290 LLDHLSRP
+290 LLDHLSQP
-298 EIEANVGYGF
+298 EIEANVGYGL

-402 LVFLVPIGVVVV
+402 LVFLVPIGVLVV

-442 LTATVIAGMKNL
+442 LTATVISGMKNL

-474 LAAGARFRKIFILA
+474 LAAGAQFRKIFIVA

-498 SPPLTLAFTQASLDT
+498 SPPLTLAFTRASLDT

-568 RKKNLNFTE
+568 RKKNLSFTK
-577 IEADTG
+577 IEAGMG
-583 SSEIETAPDSTM
+583 SSEIKTTSDSTM
-595 ISIKNGNFGWKENA
+595 ISIKSGNFGWKEDV
-609 FVLQDINANI
+609 FVLQDINARI
-619 EKSSFTMVVGPV
+619 KKSSLTMVVGPV

-639 KTLLGEIPMSRG
+639 RTLLGEIPLSQG

-656 MRCPRIGFCDQ
+656 MRYPRIGFCDQ
-667 TAFMWNGTIRDNIL
+667 TAFLWNGSIRDNIL
-681 GLSMY
+681 GFSLYS
-686 DEKRYNSV
+686 EKRYNSV
-694 IQATALSVD
+694 VQATALSVD
-703 FAKLTQ
+703 FAKLAQ

-716 SDGITLSGGQ
+716 SNGITLSGGQ

-735 LYLESDLVILDDV
+735 LYLETDLVILDDV

-771 QQRRTTVVLCTHS
+771 RERRTTVVLCTHS

-815 GYVQSLGIR
+815 GYVKSLGIR
-824 DSAGGDG
+824 DSAEDDE
-831 SEAVSE
+831 SDAVSE
-837 TAASKE
+837 TEPSKE
-843 RTEAQKDAQGSPDG
+843 QTEAERDAHGSPDG
-857 SPGAEVN
+857 SPTAEVS

-886 LLVPFCCFFLA
+886 LLVAFSCFFLA
-897 ALWGFFTNFPTIW
+897 ALWGFFTNFPTI
-910 LKFWTDDISS
+910 F
-920 ETRSH
+920 
-925 SHAYYVCIYALLQV
+925 
-939 SALISLLLLGIT
+939 
-951 LFIVSI
+951 
-957 KRAGANLHHDT
+957 
-968 LTTLIQAPLSF
+968 
-979 FTHTD
+979 
-984 TGVIANLFSQ
+984 
-994 DLNLIDTELPDA
+994 
-1006 LLNTLFCVFQAL
+1006 
-1018 GHAAVMPT
+1018 
-1026 SSAYLAISYPF
+1026 
-1037 LAVLLYS
+1037 
-1044 VQRFYLRTSRQLR
+1044 
-1057 LLDLEAKSPLYTHF
+1057 
-1071 MDTVRGI
+1071 
-1078 TTLRA
+1078 
-1083 FVRLHSNSGFTG
+1083 RLHSNSGFTG

-1148 ENWPQHGSVE
+1148 ENWPQHGSVK
-1158 LNNVSASYQMGSESE
+1158 LNNVSASYQIESSSD
-1173 GEPNLALDNLCLSI
+1173 GEPDLALDNICLSI
-1187 KPGEKV
+1187 KPREKV

-1210 LKLLDPLQDTP
+1210 LKLLDPLPDTP
-1221 NEGLLIDGLP
+1221 DEGLLIDGLP
-1231 LNSLDRDALRQRVIA
+1231 LNRLDRDALRQRVIA

-1253 LPDGATFKENLDPS
+1253 LPDGVTFKENLDPS
-1267 GLSTLDECKAV
+1267 GLSTSDECKSV

-1303 SGGQRQLMSIGRS
+1303 SGGQRQLMSMGRA

-1321 ARTPQTPGPGN
+1321 ARAQKLAGFGN
-1332 MTEKIKDQGGLLLLD
+1332 MRENMEDQGGLLLLD

-1362 RIIETEFDA
+1362 RIIETEFAA

-1376 SWFLILVVEA
+1376 VSHRLDMIMDFDTVVV
-1386 LSAKLDIQSVSN
+1386 LD
-1398 RRHKSI
+1398 
-1404 YFLARIVGMKNKPN
+1404 
-1418 TTGIIQMSM
+1418 TG
-1427 VLRDR
+1427 
-1432 MFEDMTFQEWEMT
+1432 
-1445 TRPKVQGTWNLHNAS
+1445 K
-1460 LAANSL
+1460 
-1466 SGILGQ
+1466 
-1472 VGQANYASANT
+1472 
-1483 FLDAFARYRAGM
+1483 
-1495 GLPCTSLDLG
+1495 
-1505 AMEGI
+1505 
-1510 GYLDENQDLLRKMKG
+1510 
-1525 TGWRPVDE
+1525 
-1533 SELVEALNVALMP
+1533 LVEVGN
-1546 PSSPQEYGDAF
+1546 PQ
-1557 LLGVAPTVPLGSA
+1557 
-1570 ESSTRLS
+1570 
-1577 KDVRMAAYHNI
+1577 
-1588 GRGQSD
+1588 
-1594 ALPANDGL
+1594 
-1602 RAFLSSVK
+1602 
-1610 KDPSILNSHE
+1610 
-1620 SVNTLALE
+1620 
-1628 IGKKLASLLLT
+1628 KLAST
-1639 GDVDPDTSTNT
+1639 ERSRF
-1650 ADMGLDS
+1650 AS
-1657 LVAIELRGWWKLTFG
+1657 LVRAGGK
-1672 FEISTL
+1672 
-1678 EMLSMGTL
+1678 
-1686 SPCIVSMV
+1686 
-1694 HCVSSQL
+1694 

>member
-39 VCSLWRAI
+39 ACSLWRAI
-47 TQSRKPSVV
+47 TLSRKPLVV
-56 YAPIFQLTK
+56 HAPIFQLIK

-87 FHVTR
+87 FHVTP
-92 IFIASSVVDLVA
+92 IFIASSVLNLVA
-104 ALAMVMISYTDH
+104 ALAMLMISYTDH
-116 NRSPRPSI
+116 NKSPRPSI
-124 LLNTYLFLT
+124 ILNTFLFLT

-147 SDSTPEITY
+147 SESTPEITY

-208 IFLQGYRSTLSMDDL
+208 IFLQGYKSTLSMDDL

-261 TLLVPLLLPIPLRLA
+261 TLIVPLLLPIPLRLA

-290 LLDHLSRP
+290 LLDHLSQP

-474 LAAGARFRKIFILA
+474 LAAGARFRKIFIIA

-498 SPPLTLAFTQASLDT
+498 SPPLTLAFTRASLDT

-568 RKKNLNFTE
+568 RKKNLSFTE
-577 IEADTG
+577 VEAHMG

-595 ISIKNGNFGWKENA
+595 ISIKSGSFGWKENV
-609 FVLQDINANI
+609 FVLQDINARI
-619 EKSSFTMVVGPV
+619 KKSSLTMVVGPV

-639 KTLLGEIPMSRG
+639 KTLLGEIPLSQG

-656 MRCPRIGFCDQ
+656 MRYPRIGFCDQ
-667 TAFMWNGTIRDNIL
+667 TAFLWNGTIRDNIL
-681 GLSMY
+681 GFSLY

-703 FAKLTQ
+703 FAKLAQ
-709 GDQTNVG
+709 GDRTNVG

-771 QQRRTTVVLCTHS
+771 RERRTTVVLCTHS

-815 GYVQSLGIR
+815 SYVKSLGIR
-824 DSAGGDG
+824 DSTGGDE
-831 SEAVSE
+831 SEAAAE
-837 TAASKE
+837 TKVPKE
-843 RTEAQKDAQGSPDG
+843 RTEAQMEAQGSPDG
-857 SPGAEVN
+857 PPGAQVN
-864 LDDPNRATGDKA
+864 VDDPNRATGDKA

-886 LLVPFCCFFLA
+886 LLVAFCCFFLA
-897 ALWGFFTNFPTIW
+897 ALWGFFINFPTIW
-910 LKFWTDDISS
+910 IKFWTDDISS
-920 ETRSH
+920 DTQSH
-925 SHAYYVCIYALLQV
+925 SHAYYVGIYALLQV

-984 TGVIANLFSQ
+984 TGVITNLFSQ

-1018 GHAAVMPT
+1018 GQAAVMPI

-1037 LAVLLYS
+1037 LAVILYS
-1044 VQRFYLRTSRQLR
+1044 VQKFYLRTSRQLR

-1095 ASLVTLMSF
+1095 ASLITLMSF

-1118 ETSIGAISRLKTFNA
+1118 ETSIGAISRLKTFNV
-1133 TVKPEGKEGEDMVPP
+1133 TVKRERKEGEDMIPP
-1148 ENWPQHGSVE
+1148 ENWPQRGSVE
-1158 LNNVSASYQMGSESE
+1158 LNNVSASYQMESDS
-1173 GEPNLALDNLCLSI
+1173 GDEPDLALDNVCLSI
-1187 KPGEKV
+1187 RSGEKV

-1210 LKLLDPLQDTP
+1210 LKLLDPLPDTP
-1221 NEGLLIDGLP
+1221 NEGMLIDGLP
-1231 LNSLDRDALRQRVIA
+1231 LNRLDRDALRQRVIA

-1267 GLSTLDECKAV
+1267 GLSTPDECKTV
-1278 LIDIGLWDFVQ
+1278 LADIGLWDFVQ

-1303 SGGQRQLMSIGRS
+1303 SGGQRQLMSMGRS

-1321 ARTPQTPGPGN
+1321 ARAQKTTGPGS
-1332 MTEKIKDQGGLLLLD
+1332 MAEKMEGQGGLLLLD

-1376 SWFLILVVEA
+1376 
-1386 LSAKLDIQSVSN
+1386 
-1398 RRHKSI
+1398 
-1404 YFLARIVGMKNKPN
+1404 
-1418 TTGIIQMSM
+1418 
-1427 VLRDR
+1427 
-1432 MFEDMTFQEWEMT
+1432 
-1445 TRPKVQGTWNLHNAS
+1445 
-1460 LAANSL
+1460 
-1466 SGILGQ
+1466 
-1472 VGQANYASANT
+1472 
-1483 FLDAFARYRAGM
+1483 
-1495 GLPCTSLDLG
+1495 
-1505 AMEGI
+1505 
-1510 GYLDENQDLLRKMKG
+1510 DLLRKMKG
-1525 TGWRPVDE
+1525 TGWRPVGE
-1533 SELVEALNVALMP
+1533 IELVEALNVALMP
-1546 PSSPQEYGDAF
+1546 SSSPQEYGDAF

-1570 ESSTRLS
+1570 ET
-1577 KDVRMAAYHNI
+1577 
-1588 GRGQSD
+1588 
-1594 ALPANDGL
+1594 NDGL
-1602 RAFLSSVK
+1602 RAFLSPVK

-1628 IGKKLASLLLT
+1628 IGEKLVSLLLT
-1639 GDVDPDTSTNT
+1639 GDVDLDVSMNT

-1657 LVAIELRGWWKLTFG
+1657 LVAIELRGWWKLSFG

-1686 SPCIVSMV
+1686 EALG
-1694 HCVSSQL
+1694 QRTADGLKGLYDN

>member
-1 MPFHDSEF
+1 MILPSKLSQTQIIRAEQGFEKRDKPVSHGHKALHFTPAKSAKMPFHDGEF

-47 TQSRKPSVV
+47 TLSRKPLVV
-56 YAPIFQLTK
+56 HAPIFQLIK

-87 FHVTR
+87 FHVNP
-92 IFIASSVVDLVA
+92 IFIASSVINLLA

-124 LLNTYLFLT
+124 LLSTFLFLT
-133 LLFDIAQSRTLFLL
+133 LPFDIAQSRTLFLL
-147 SDSTPEITY
+147 SESTSEITY
-156 SAVFTTSLAVKIV
+156 SAVFTTSLAVKV
-169 ILFLET
+169 FILFLET

-181 ITWDRDEHSPE
+181 ITWDRHEHSPE

-203 SWLNS
+203 SWLNR
-208 IFLQGYRSTLSMDDL
+208 IFLQGYRSTLSVYDL

-230 HSKQLHDRFLAN
+230 HSKELHDRFLAN

-261 TLLVPLLLPIPLRLA
+261 TLIVPLLLPIPLRLA

-290 LLDHLSRP
+290 LLDHLSQP

-308 IGAAILIYL
+308 VGAAILIYL

-355 ADDHNA
+355 GDDHNA

-454 KLSGLASTVSSFV
+454 KLSGLATTVSSFV
-467 QKLRVEE
+467 QNLRVEE
-474 LAAGARFRKIFILA
+474 LAAGARFRKIFIVA

-498 SPPLTLAFTQASLDT
+498 SPPLTLAFTRASLDT
-513 SKVFTSLAFLMLL
+513 PKVFTSLAFLMLL

-568 RKKNLNFTE
+568 RKKNLSFTE
-577 IEADTG
+577 VEADTG
-583 SSEIETAPDSTM
+583 SSEIETVPDSTM
-595 ISIKNGNFGWKENA
+595 ISIKNGSFGWKENV
-609 FVLQDINANI
+609 FVLRDINAHI
-619 EKSSFTMVVGPV
+619 KKSSLTMVVGPV

-639 KTLLGEIPMSRG
+639 KTLLGEIPLSQG

-656 MRCPRIGFCDQ
+656 MRYPRIGFCDQ
-667 TAFMWNGTIRDNIL
+667 TAFLWNGTIRDNIVGFSL
-681 GLSMY
+681 Y

-703 FAKLTQ
+703 FAKLAQ

-771 QQRRTTVVLCTHS
+771 RERHTTVVLCTHS

-815 GYVQSLGIR
+815 GYVKSLGIR
-824 DSAGGDG
+824 DSAGGDE
-831 SEAVSE
+831 SDAVSE
-837 TAASKE
+837 TEAFKE
-843 RTEAQKDAQGSPDG
+843 QTEAQMDAQGSPDG
-857 SPGAEVN
+857 SPGAQVN
-864 LDDPNRATGDKA
+864 VDDPNRATGDKA
-876 VYKYYFLSMG
+876 VYKYYFMSMG
-886 LLVPFCCFFLA
+886 LLVAFCCFFLA

-910 LKFWTDDISS
+910 IKFWTDDISS
-920 ETRSH
+920 DTRSH
-925 SHAYYVCIYALLQV
+925 SHAYYVGIYALLQV

-984 TGVIANLFSQ
+984 TGVITNLFSQ

-1006 LLNTLFCVFQAL
+1006 LLNTLFCVFQTL
-1018 GHAAVMPT
+1018 GQAAVMPI
-1026 SSAYLAISYPF
+1026 SSAYLA
-1037 LAVLLYS
+1037 
-1044 VQRFYLRTSRQLR
+1044 FYLRTSRQLR

-1083 FVRLHSNSGFTG
+1083 FGYISDEVSKNARLLNRSQQPAYLLAMVQEWLNLVLDMIVMLLAAVLTILAVRLHSNSGFTG

-1158 LNNVSASYQMGSESE
+1158 LNNVSASYQMESDSAD
-1173 GEPNLALDNLCLSI
+1173 EPDLALDNVCLSI

-1210 LKLLDPLQDTP
+1210 LKLLDPLPGTP
-1221 NEGLLIDGLP
+1221 NEGILIDGLP
-1231 LNSLDRDALRQRVIA
+1231 LNRLDRDALRQRVIA

-1267 GLSTLDECKAV
+1267 GFSTPDECKSI

-1289 GRGGIDAGMTSSTL
+1289 GRGGIDAGMSSSTL
-1303 SGGQRQLMSIGRS
+1303 SGGQRQLMSMGRS

-1321 ARTPQTPGPGN
+1321 ARAQKTTGHGSV
-1332 MTEKIKDQGGLLLLD
+1332 TEKMEDQGGLLLLD

-1357 ELIIK
+1357 ELTIK

-1376 SWFLILVVEA
+1376 VSHRLDMIMDFDMVVVLDTGKLVEVGNPRA
-1386 LSAKLDIQSVSN
+1386 LASTEGS
-1398 RRHKSI
+1398 R
-1404 YFLARIVGMKNKPN
+1404 F
-1418 TTGIIQMSM
+1418 
-1427 VLRDR
+1427 
-1432 MFEDMTFQEWEMT
+1432 
-1445 TRPKVQGTWNLHNAS
+1445 AS
-1460 LAANSL
+1460 L
-1466 SGILGQ
+1466 
-1472 VGQANYASANT
+1472 V
-1483 FLDAFARYRAGM
+1483 RAG
-1495 GLPCTSLDLG
+1495 
-1505 AMEGI
+1505 
-1510 GYLDENQDLLRKMKG
+1510 
-1525 TGWRPVDE
+1525 
-1533 SELVEALNVALMP
+1533 
-1546 PSSPQEYGDAF
+1546 
-1557 LLGVAPTVPLGSA
+1557 
-1570 ESSTRLS
+1570 
-1577 KDVRMAAYHNI
+1577 
-1588 GRGQSD
+1588 
-1594 ALPANDGL
+1594 
-1602 RAFLSSVK
+1602 
-1610 KDPSILNSHE
+1610 
-1620 SVNTLALE
+1620 
-1628 IGKKLASLLLT
+1628 GK
-1639 GDVDPDTSTNT
+1639 
-1650 ADMGLDS
+1650 
-1657 LVAIELRGWWKLTFG
+1657 
-1672 FEISTL
+1672 
-1678 EMLSMGTL
+1678 
-1686 SPCIVSMV
+1686 
-1694 HCVSSQL
+1694 

>member
-1 MPFHDSEF
+1 MPFHDGEF
-9 GLLYMNRDRFDF
+9 GLPHMNRDRFDF
-21 NLHFEQLFFS
+21 SLHFEQLFFS

-47 TQSRKPSVV
+47 TLSRKPLVV
-56 YAPIFQLTK
+56 HAPIFQLIK

-87 FHVTR
+87 FHVTP
-92 IFIASSVVDLVA
+92 IFIASSVINLLA

-124 LLNTYLFLT
+124 LLNTFLFLA

-147 SDSTPEITY
+147 SESTQEITY
-156 SAVFTTSLAVKIV
+156 SAVFTTSLAVKVV

-261 TLLVPLLLPIPLRLA
+261 TLIVPLLLPIPLRLA

-290 LLDHLSRP
+290 LLDHLSQP

-355 ADDHNA
+355 AEDHNA

-402 LVFLVPIGVVVV
+402 LVFLVPMGVVVV

-428 SQRAWMTGVQKRVG
+428 SQRAWMTGVQKRVS

-467 QKLRVEE
+467 QNLRVEE
-474 LAAGARFRKIFILA
+474 LAAGARFRKIFIVA

-498 SPPLTLAFTQASLDT
+498 SPPLTLAFTRASLDT

-568 RKKNLNFTE
+568 RKKNLSFTE
-577 IEADTG
+577 AEADTG

-595 ISIKNGNFGWKENA
+595 ISIKNGSFGWKENV
-609 FVLQDINANI
+609 FVLQDINAHI
-619 EKSSFTMVVGPV
+619 KKSSLTMVVGPV

-639 KTLLGEIPMSRG
+639 KTLLGEIPLSQG

-656 MRCPRIGFCDQ
+656 MRYPRIGFCDQ
-667 TAFMWNGTIRDNIL
+667 TAFLWNGTIRDNIL
-681 GLSMY
+681 GFSLY

-703 FAKLTQ
+703 FAKLAQ
-709 GDQTNVG
+709 GDQTNIG
-716 SDGITLSGGQ
+716 SDGIALSGGQ

-748 FSGLDADTELHVF
+748 FSGLDADTELHVSNEHLDLEAYLEGDTRPF
-761 QRVFGPGGLL
+761 I
-771 QQRRTTVVLCTHS
+771 
-784 VRFLPFSDHVI
+784 RFLPFSDHVI

-803 EQGSFKELAEQG
+803 EQGSFKELTEQG
-815 GYVQSLGIR
+815 GYVKSLDIR
-824 DSAGGDG
+824 DSTGGDE
-831 SEAVSE
+831 SDAVSE
-837 TAASKE
+837 TEASKE
-843 RTEAQKDAQGSPDG
+843 QTEAQMDAQGSPDG
-857 SPGAEVN
+857 SPGAQVN
-864 LDDPNRATGDKA
+864 VDDPNRATGDKT
-876 VYKYYFLSMG
+876 VYKYYFMSMG
-886 LLVPFCCFFLA
+886 LLVAFCCFFLA

-910 LKFWTDDISS
+910 IKFWTVDISS
-920 ETRSH
+920 DTRSH
-925 SHAYYVCIYALLQV
+925 SHGYYVGIYALLQV

-984 TGVIANLFSQ
+984 TGVITNLFSQ

-1018 GHAAVMPT
+1018 GQAAVMPI

-1037 LAVLLYS
+1037 LAVILYS
-1044 VQRFYLRTSRQLR
+1044 IQKFYLRTSRQLR
-1057 LLDLEAKSPLYTHF
+1057 LLDLEAKSPLYTLF

-1083 FVRLHSNSGFTG
+1083 FGYISDEVSKNARLLNRSQQPAYLLAMVQEWLNLVLDMIVMLLAAVLTILAVRLHSNSGFTG

-1118 ETSIGAISRLKTFNA
+1118 ETPIGAISRLKTFNA

-1158 LNNVSASYQMGSESE
+1158 LNNISASYQMESDSAD
-1173 GEPNLALDNLCLSI
+1173 EPDLALDNVCLSI

-1210 LKLLDPLQDTP
+1210 LKLLDPLPGTP
-1221 NEGLLIDGLP
+1221 NDSILIDGLP
-1231 LNSLDRDALRQRVIA
+1231 LNRLDRDVLRQRVIA

-1253 LPDGATFKENLDPS
+1253 LPDGVTFKENLDPS
-1267 GLSTLDECKAV
+1267 GLSTPDECKSV

-1289 GRGGIDAGMTSSTL
+1289 GRGGIDGGMTSSSL
-1303 SGGQRQLMSIGRS
+1303 SGGQRQLLSMGRS

-1321 ARTPQTPGPGN
+1321 ARAQKTTGHGSVA
-1332 MTEKIKDQGGLLLLD
+1332 EKMEDQGGLLLLD

-1376 SWFLILVVEA
+1376 VSHRLDMIMDFDTVVVLDTGKLVEVGNPRA
-1386 LSAKLDIQSVSN
+1386 LASTEGS
-1398 RRHKSI
+1398 R
-1404 YFLARIVGMKNKPN
+1404 F
-1418 TTGIIQMSM
+1418 
-1427 VLRDR
+1427 
-1432 MFEDMTFQEWEMT
+1432 
-1445 TRPKVQGTWNLHNAS
+1445 AS
-1460 LAANSL
+1460 LVR
-1466 SGILGQ
+1466 
-1472 VGQANYASANT
+1472 VG
-1483 FLDAFARYRAGM
+1483 
-1495 GLPCTSLDLG
+1495 
-1505 AMEGI
+1505 
-1510 GYLDENQDLLRKMKG
+1510 
-1525 TGWRPVDE
+1525 
-1533 SELVEALNVALMP
+1533 
-1546 PSSPQEYGDAF
+1546 
-1557 LLGVAPTVPLGSA
+1557 
-1570 ESSTRLS
+1570 
-1577 KDVRMAAYHNI
+1577 
-1588 GRGQSD
+1588 
-1594 ALPANDGL
+1594 
-1602 RAFLSSVK
+1602 
-1610 KDPSILNSHE
+1610 
-1620 SVNTLALE
+1620 
-1628 IGKKLASLLLT
+1628 GK
-1639 GDVDPDTSTNT
+1639 
-1650 ADMGLDS
+1650 
-1657 LVAIELRGWWKLTFG
+1657 
-1672 FEISTL
+1672 
-1678 EMLSMGTL
+1678 
-1686 SPCIVSMV
+1686 
-1694 HCVSSQL
+1694 

>member
-39 VCSLWRAI
+39 ACSLWRAI
-47 TQSRKPSVV
+47 TLSRKPLVIH
-56 YAPIFQLTK
+56 APIFQLVK

-87 FHVTR
+87 FHVTP
-92 IFIASSVVDLVA
+92 IFIASSVLNLVA

-124 LLNTYLFLT
+124 LLDTFLFLT

-147 SDSTPEITY
+147 SESTPEITY
-156 SAVFTTSLAVKIV
+156 STVFTTSLAVKAV

-181 ITWDRDEHSPE
+181 IQWDRDEHSPE
-192 ETSSIFSLGVL
+192 ETSSIFSLGVM

-248 KGDSYGLVKVLVK
+248 KGDTYGLVKVLVK
-261 TLLVPLLLPIPLRLA
+261 TLMVPLLLPIPLRLA

-290 LLDHLSRP
+290 LLDHLSQP
-298 EIEANVGYGF
+298 EIEANVG
-308 IGAAILIYL
+308 
-317 GMAVSAALCWYL
+317 
-329 HHRMRAMTRSILVT
+329 
-343 EIFSRATQARIG
+343 ATQARIG

-474 LAAGARFRKIFILA
+474 LAAGARFRKIFIIA

-498 SPPLTLAFTQASLDT
+498 SPPLTLAFTRASLDT

-568 RKKNLNFTE
+568 RKKNLSFTE

-583 SSEIETAPDSTM
+583 SSKIKTTPDSTM
-595 ISIKNGNFGWKENA
+595 ISIKSGNFGWKENV
-609 FVLQDINANI
+609 FVLQDINARI
-619 EKSSFTMVVGPV
+619 KKSSLTMVVGPV

-639 KTLLGEIPMSRG
+639 KALLGEIPFSQG

-656 MRCPRIGFCDQ
+656 MRYPRIGFCDQ
-667 TAFMWNGTIRDNIL
+667 TAFLWNGSIRDNIL
-681 GLSMY
+681 GFSLY

-703 FAKLTQ
+703 FAKLAQ

-771 QQRRTTVVLCTHS
+771 RERHTTVVLCTHS

-815 GYVQSLGIR
+815 GYVKSLGIR
-824 DSAGGDG
+824 DSARGDG

-837 TAASKE
+837 TTASKE
-843 RTEAQKDAQGSPDG
+843 RTEAQVDAQSSLDG
-857 SPGAEVN
+857 PPGAEVN
-864 LDDPNRATGDKA
+864 IDDLSRATGDKE
-876 VYKYYFLSMG
+876 VYKYYFMSMG
-886 LLVPFCCFFLA
+886 VLVAFCCFFLA

-910 LKFWTDDISS
+910 IKFWTDDISS
-920 ETRSH
+920 DTRSH
-925 SHAYYVCIYALLQV
+925 SHAYYVGIYALLQV
-939 SALISLLLLGIT
+939 SALTSLLLLGIT

-984 TGVIANLFSQ
+984 TGVITNLFSQ

-1018 GHAAVMPT
+1018 GQAAVMPI

-1037 LAVLLYS
+1037 LAVILYS
-1044 VQRFYLRTSRQLR
+1044 VQKFYLRTSRQLR

-1083 FVRLHSNSGFTG
+1083 FGYISDEVSKNARLLNRSQQPAYLLAMVQEWLNLVLDMIVMLLAAVLTILAVRLHSNSGFTG

-1133 TVKPEGKEGEDMVPP
+1133 TVKPEDKEGEDMIPP
-1148 ENWPQHGSVE
+1148 ENWPQRGSVE
-1158 LNNVSASYQMGSESE
+1158 LNNVSASYQIESSSD
-1173 GEPNLALDNLCLSI
+1173 GEPDLALDNVCLSI

-1210 LKLLDPLQDTP
+1210 LKLLDPLPDIP
-1221 NEGLLIDGLP
+1221 NECLSIDGLP
-1231 LNSLDRDALRQRVIA
+1231 LNRLDRDALRQRVIA

-1267 GLSTLDECKAV
+1267 GLSTLDECKTV
-1278 LIDIGLWDFVQ
+1278 LRDVGLWEFVQ
-1289 GRGGIDAGMTSSTL
+1289 GRGGIDSGMTSSTL
-1303 SGGQRQLMSIGRS
+1303 SGGQRQLMSMGRS

-1321 ARTPQTPGPGN
+1321 ARAQKTTGHGSV
-1332 MTEKIKDQGGLLLLD
+1332 TEKMEDQGGLLLLD

-1362 RIIETEFDA
+1362 RIIETEFAA

-1376 SWFLILVVEA
+1376 VSHRLDMIMDFDTVVV
-1386 LSAKLDIQSVSN
+1386 LD
-1398 RRHKSI
+1398 
-1404 YFLARIVGMKNKPN
+1404 
-1418 TTGIIQMSM
+1418 TG
-1427 VLRDR
+1427 
-1432 MFEDMTFQEWEMT
+1432 
-1445 TRPKVQGTWNLHNAS
+1445 K
-1460 LAANSL
+1460 
-1466 SGILGQ
+1466 
-1472 VGQANYASANT
+1472 
-1483 FLDAFARYRAGM
+1483 
-1495 GLPCTSLDLG
+1495 
-1505 AMEGI
+1505 
-1510 GYLDENQDLLRKMKG
+1510 
-1525 TGWRPVDE
+1525 
-1533 SELVEALNVALMP
+1533 LVEVGNP
-1546 PSSPQEYGDAF
+1546 
-1557 LLGVAPTVPLGSA
+1557 
-1570 ESSTRLS
+1570 R
-1577 KDVRMAAYHNI
+1577 
-1588 GRGQSD
+1588 
-1594 ALPANDGL
+1594 
-1602 RAFLSSVK
+1602 
-1610 KDPSILNSHE
+1610 
-1620 SVNTLALE
+1620 
-1628 IGKKLASLLLT
+1628 KLAST
-1639 GDVDPDTSTNT
+1639 EGSRF
-1650 ADMGLDS
+1650 AS
-1657 LVAIELRGWWKLTFG
+1657 LVRAGGK
-1672 FEISTL
+1672 
-1678 EMLSMGTL
+1678 
-1686 SPCIVSMV
+1686 
-1694 HCVSSQL
+1694 

>member
-92 IFIASSVVDLVA
+92 IFIASSVVNLVA

-147 SDSTPEITY
+147 SESTPEITY
-156 SAVFTTSLAVKIV
+156 SAVFTTSLAVKII

-208 IFLQGYRSTLSMDDL
+208 IFLQGYRSTLSMNDL

-317 GMAVSAALCWYL
+317 
-329 HHRMRAMTRSILVT
+329 

-383 WAGVIQ
+383 WAGVMQ

-498 SPPLTLAFTQASLDT
+498 SPPLTLAFTRASLDT

-568 RKKNLNFTE
+568 HKKNLNFTE

-595 ISIKNGNFGWKENA
+595 ISIKNGNFGWKENV
-609 FVLQDINANI
+609 FVLQDINAHI

-667 TAFMWNGTIRDNIL
+667 TAFMWNGTVRDNIL
-681 GLSMY
+681 GFSIY
-686 DEKRYNSV
+686 DKKRYNSV

-771 QQRRTTVVLCTHS
+771 QQRRTTVVFCTHS

-824 DSAGGDG
+824 
-831 SEAVSE
+831 
-837 TAASKE
+837 
-843 RTEAQKDAQGSPDG
+843 
-857 SPGAEVN
+857 AEVN

-886 LLVPFCCFFLA
+886 LLVAFCCFFLA
-897 ALWGFFTNFPTIW
+897 ALWGFFTNFPTTW

-925 SHAYYVCIYALLQV
+925 SHAYYVGIYALLQV

-984 TGVIANLFSQ
+984 TGVITNLFSQ

-1018 GHAAVMPT
+1018 GQAAVMPT

-1071 MDTVRGI
+1071 IDTVRGI
-1078 TTLRA
+1078 TNLRA
-1083 FVRLHSNSGFTG
+1083 FGYISDEVSKNARLLNRSQQPAYLLAMVQEWLNLVLDMIVMILAAVLTTLAVRLHSNSGFTG

-1231 LNSLDRDALRQRVIA
+1231 LNNLDRDALRQRVIA

-1278 LIDIGLWDFVQ
+1278 LTDIGLWDFVQ

-1321 ARTPQTPGPGN
+1321 ARAPQKPGPGN

-1376 SWFLILVVEA
+1376 VSHRLDMIMDFDTVVVLDTGKLVEVGNPR
-1386 LSAKLDIQSVSN
+1386 V
-1398 RRHKSI
+1398 
-1404 YFLARIVGMKNKPN
+1404 LASTEGSR
-1418 TTGIIQMSM
+1418 
-1427 VLRDR
+1427 
-1432 MFEDMTFQEWEMT
+1432 F
-1445 TRPKVQGTWNLHNAS
+1445 AS
-1460 LAANSL
+1460 LDKIPMSK
-1466 SGILGQ
+1466 
-1472 VGQANYASANT
+1472 
-1483 FLDAFARYRAGM
+1483 
-1495 GLPCTSLDLG
+1495 
-1505 AMEGI
+1505 
-1510 GYLDENQDLLRKMKG
+1510 ENQDLLRKMKG

-1639 GDVDPDTSTNT
+1639 GDVDLDTSTNT

-1686 SPCIVSMV
+1686 EA
-1694 HCVSSQL
+1694 LGKRTADGLKGLYDN

>member
-56 YAPIFQLTK
+56 YAPTFQLTK

-92 IFIASSVVDLVA
+92 IFIASSVVNLVA

-147 SDSTPEITY
+147 SESTPEITY

-230 HSKQLHDRFLAN
+230 HSKQLHDRFLTN

-498 SPPLTLAFTQASLDT
+498 SPPLTLAFTRASLDT

-595 ISIKNGNFGWKENA
+595 ISIKNGNFGWKENV
-609 FVLQDINANI
+609 FVLQDINAHI

-681 GLSMY
+681 GFSIY
-686 DEKRYNSV
+686 DEKRYDSV

-735 LYLESDLVILDDV
+735 LYLESDLVILDEV

-886 LLVPFCCFFLA
+886 LLVAFCCFFLA

-925 SHAYYVCIYALLQV
+925 SHAYYVGIYALLQV

-984 TGVIANLFSQ
+984 TGVITNLFSQ

-1018 GHAAVMPT
+1018 GQAAVMPT
-1026 SSAYLAISYPF
+1026 SSAYLAISYPL

-1083 FVRLHSNSGFTG
+1083 FGYISDEVSKNARLLNRSQQPAYLLAMVQEWLNLVLDMIVMILAAVLTTLAVKLHSNSGFTG

-1210 LKLLDPLQDTP
+1210 LKLLEPLQDTP

-1231 LNSLDRDALRQRVIA
+1231 LNNLDRDALRQRVIA

-1376 SWFLILVVEA
+1376 VSHRLDMIMDFDTVVVLDTGKLVEVGNPRA
-1386 LSAKLDIQSVSN
+1386 LASTEGS
-1398 RRHKSI
+1398 R
-1404 YFLARIVGMKNKPN
+1404 F
-1418 TTGIIQMSM
+1418 
-1427 VLRDR
+1427 
-1432 MFEDMTFQEWEMT
+1432 
-1445 TRPKVQGTWNLHNAS
+1445 AS
-1460 LAANSL
+1460 L
-1466 SGILGQ
+1466 
-1472 VGQANYASANT
+1472 V
-1483 FLDAFARYRAGM
+1483 RAG
-1495 GLPCTSLDLG
+1495 
-1505 AMEGI
+1505 
-1510 GYLDENQDLLRKMKG
+1510 
-1525 TGWRPVDE
+1525 
-1533 SELVEALNVALMP
+1533 
-1546 PSSPQEYGDAF
+1546 
-1557 LLGVAPTVPLGSA
+1557 
-1570 ESSTRLS
+1570 
-1577 KDVRMAAYHNI
+1577 
-1588 GRGQSD
+1588 
-1594 ALPANDGL
+1594 
-1602 RAFLSSVK
+1602 
-1610 KDPSILNSHE
+1610 
-1620 SVNTLALE
+1620 
-1628 IGKKLASLLLT
+1628 GK
-1639 GDVDPDTSTNT
+1639 
-1650 ADMGLDS
+1650 
-1657 LVAIELRGWWKLTFG
+1657 
-1672 FEISTL
+1672 
-1678 EMLSMGTL
+1678 
-1686 SPCIVSMV
+1686 
-1694 HCVSSQL
+1694 